1 MMALE
6 LNRVV
11 HLVEDCEAD
20 SLAFAR
26 ALHSIAPD
34 ASLLQWKRV
43 GDVLRSL
50 DQSCVRPPGI
60 FFIDLGLPGLD
71 GHQLLRHLREHPQT
85 RLDPVIM
92 MSGSHRESNTVR
104 SFRLGAQGH
113 LLKPVDARKL
123 QQMLHRCLS
132 YWLECSL
139 LP

>member
-1 MMALE
+1 MALE
-6 LNRVV
+6 FDRVV

-26 ALHSIAPD
+26 ALTSIAPK
-34 ASLLQWKRV
+34 AQLMLWKRV

-50 DQSCVRPPGI
+50 EQSCSRPPGI

-85 RLDPVIM
+85 RMDPIIM
-92 MSGSHRESNTVR
+92 MSGSHRDSNTVR

-113 LLKPVDARKL
+113 LLKPVDARELEQK
-123 QQMLHRCLS
+123 LHRCLS
-132 YWLECSL
+132 YWLESSL

>member
-1 MMALE
+1 MALQFE
-6 LNRVV
+6 RVV
-11 HLVEDCEAD
+11 HLVEDCPAD

-26 ALHSIAPD
+26 ALASVAPD
-34 ASLLQWKRV
+34 AQLVQWRRV

-50 DQSCVRPPGI
+50 EQTCVRPPGI

-85 RLDPVIM
+85 RLDPIIM
-92 MSGSHRESNTVR
+92 MSGSHRDSNTVR
-104 SFRLGAQGH
+104 SFRFGAQGH
-113 LLKPVDARKL
+113 LLKPVDLQDL

-132 YWLECSL
+132 YWLGCSL